1 MKYMLLMNNMTNGER
16 YAGVS
21 GWQPADIQVHTAF
34 LKNLT
39 KSLVESGELISTEG
53 LTLPN
58 QARIVRAGNDGTPI
72 TDGIFPET
80 KEFLAGYWIV
90 DVDSPNRAYEIAAR
104 ASVAPGPQGKPL
116 HMGIEVRQ
124 VMSAPPQ
131 DML

>member
-39 KSLVESGELISTEG
+39 RSLVESGELVSTEG
-53 LTLPN
+53 LSLPN

-90 DVDSPNRAYEIAAR
+90 DVDTPARAYEIAAR